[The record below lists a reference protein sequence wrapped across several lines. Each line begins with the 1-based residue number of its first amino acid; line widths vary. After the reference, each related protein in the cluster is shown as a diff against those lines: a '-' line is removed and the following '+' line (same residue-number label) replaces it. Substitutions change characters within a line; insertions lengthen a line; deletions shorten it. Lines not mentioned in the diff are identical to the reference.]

1 MLCSSGKFGS
11 NALRC
16 SPDYRGATGC
26 WWAEGGSL
34 HMLLLLDSIDTEP
47 GPMFCWA
54 RRRAASGLQSSGAIA
69 VEL

>member
-1 MLCSSGKFGS
+1 
-11 NALRC
+11 
-16 SPDYRGATGC
+16 
-26 WWAEGGSL
+26 
-34 HMLLLLDSIDTEP
+34 MLLLLDSIDTEP